1 MRAAEAIRV
10 STSCRPSPRPA
21 PDGLPVR
28 GLAAG
33 GVLLGELHVV
43 GLRGAAA
50 SVATPKGARARSSR
64 DASCEL
70 RAVTAVDAG
79 RRASMTRRPISA
91 PWLWI
96 SCMAACSEV
105 DHRRGSIS
113 PRRHRFDVPPDP
125 VSLCVDG
132 SELLVGADPGGL
144 HDARDRLFRD
154 LDHGGQLAR
163 GRGAGG
169 RLLRVARFD
178 RWRIRA
184 PALDQLPITL
194 DELLELDS
202 HAPAGRIAASDPP
215 DSSSARS
222 CSRLSVAS
230 AVACCKCSAC
240 CRRSS
245 SRLADPARAARSCSS
260 LPEDGFLGVAQ
271 LGVHLLE
278 LAAQGDELRLHRPRA
293 ERPLARDPRSASR
306 GASPRYRAVP
316 RAPPAGPASR
326 RARRRGAFGALL
338 RRTRVLRG
346 PVEHGVPLG
355 ERRPN
360 ARRAVSEEPALQ
372 VGHGWSP
379 LRRAVAWVVR
389 GLCARPRGGS
399 NISHRFWLRPR
410 RHRPRPIW
418 VGGPSS
424 GPAPNRSGS
433 AGGSFGAQRSVLDQP
448 GVVRG
453 GRSIRRPV
461 PAPLR
466 GGFLARASSTPPG
479 DPLTGAPSC
488 ASSSTRL
495 SDSSDAGARA
505 VLAGECGELGERRQP
520 NTQLFDGVG
529 EGATASSTRSPI
541 PAARSPASSIVD
553 RTTPTREARR
563 SRHAA
568 SRSISARVSRRARSA
583 SRSSCPAWVPA
594 PFIPAPF
601 IGAVVHPAVSRTTD
615 VPSAVTE
622 GSGAGRAATSSTA
635 ARAPRDRLRRR

>member
-260 LPEDGFLGVAQ
+260 CPRMASLASRSSVCTSSSSRRKGMSSASIDPALSDRSLEIRGQRLAELLRGIELFLEPRQPA
-271 LGVHLLE
+271 
-278 LAAQGDELRLHRPRA
+278 LRLGELGGEA
-293 ERPLARDPRSASR
+293 RSARCS
-306 GASPRYRAVP
+306 AALAFFEVLSST
-316 RAPPAGPASR
+316 ASR
-326 RARRRGAFGALL
+326 SVSADRTLAELYPKSL
-338 RRTRVLRG
+338 RFRSAMD
-346 PVEHGVPLG
+346 GVPSAGRWLG
-355 ERRPN
+355 WCEDY
-360 ARRAVSEEPALQ
+360 
-372 VGHGWSP
+372 
-379 LRRAVAWVVR
+379 VR
-389 GLCARPRGGS
+389 GLEAVQTSRTGS
-399 NISHRFWLRPR
+399 GYGLAAT
-410 RHRPRPIW
+410 
-418 VGGPSS
+418 VLD
-424 GPAPNRSGS
+424 RSGS
-433 AGGSFGAQRSVLDQP
+433 AGLRRGRLRTGADQP
-448 GVVRG
+448 EGRSAPSGACLINQRVVREDDPFG
-453 GRSIRRPV
+453 GRSRRLFGGVPGSCELNSAGGSADRCAILCLELDEVERQFGRRRPGC
-461 PAPLR
+461 PRR
-466 GGFLARASSTPPG
+466 G
-479 DPLTGAPSC
+479 
-488 ASSSTRL
+488 
-495 SDSSDAGARA
+495 
-505 VLAGECGELGERRQP
+505 V
-520 NTQLFDGVG
+520 
-529 EGATASSTRSPI
+529 
-541 PAARSPASSIVD
+541 
-553 RTTPTREARR
+553 
-563 SRHAA
+563 
-568 SRSISARVSRRARSA
+568 RRARRTPPAEHSA
-583 SRSSCPAWVPA
+583 
-594 PFIPAPF
+594 
-601 IGAVVHPAVSRTTD
+601 
-615 VPSAVTE
+615 
-622 GSGAGRAATSSTA
+622 
-635 ARAPRDRLRRR
+635 LRWRR